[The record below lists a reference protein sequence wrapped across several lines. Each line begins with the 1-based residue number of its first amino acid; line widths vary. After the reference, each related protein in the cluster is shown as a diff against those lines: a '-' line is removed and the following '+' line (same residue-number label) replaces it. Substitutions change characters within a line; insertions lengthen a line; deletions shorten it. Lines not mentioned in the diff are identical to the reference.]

1 MLGRNIVV
9 YFDCSINEDK
19 VEKIKRKKRIKKKK
33 TEAEKRR
40 GFSVRHSF
48 KEGLEETKLVLFL
61 KEE

>member
-33 TEAEKRR
+33 KQKQKREEAFQLDILSK
-40 GFSVRHSF
+40 
-48 KEGLEETKLVLFL
+48 KDLKKLSLCFF
-61 KEE
+61 